1 MKQFITLTKL
11 ELLNL
16 FGLNVLRHVKD
27 PTEKK
32 KKIIMAVVILCV
44 VFILVGYLTFSAYAA
59 AILGVGDKIPEVY
72 SLLSGI
78 FLLIFGL
85 FKAKSSLYR
94 EKDLALLSSLPIRSF
109 PIAAARLVH
118 AYVENFLINA
128 IIILPTFLV
137 YAFYCKA
144 GMAFSLNLVLALF
157 LLPIL
162 PTTLTAWFGI
172 AVAALVARNRHK
184 VLTETIFVLIVVV
197 ASLLLPMVFSSMNVG
212 GSGPMKVEFFSKD
225 ASSDEVTRALSLE
238 AQRTFDKMETSFP
251 LLKTWGACLLGE
263 NILGFL
269 LYGAGSAVLFLLTA
283 LLIGKNFFAISAK
296 LFPPSMHHEFQ
307 MKAMHSET
315 LLTALVRKEAKR
327 YFSSGIYVTN
337 TIVGPIMALVMTIA
351 LAFFDPKTLL
361 SSAGNLPIDINANAA
376 LPFILGLLFCI
387 MTPAASS
394 LSIEGKN
401 WWILQTLPVAT
412 KDILQ
417 AKLLFSL
424 LFMAPFYF
432 LSEVILLFTVS
443 ASLIERLWL
452 LVVPAAAILFAV
464 TFGLFCNVKFPKFQ
478 WESEMEVVKQ
488 GAATGLSM
496 LGIFVILIPAFPAML
511 LPATY
516 VNVITPCAIVLF
528 AAITGLLYRSIL
540 RAKL

>member
-27 PTEKK
+27 PAEKK
-32 KKIIMAVVILCV
+32 KKTIMAVVLLIVVLILG
-44 VFILVGYLTFSAYAA
+44 GYLTFSAYGMAF
-59 AILGVGDKIPEVY
+59 LGVGDKIPEIY
-72 SLLSGI
+72 SLLSCI

-94 EKDLALLSSLPIRSF
+94 DKDLTLLSSLPIKSF

-118 AYVENFLINA
+118 VYVENLLIGA

-137 YAFYCKA
+137 YAFTCKA
-144 GMAFSLNLVLALF
+144 GTPFYLNLVLALF

-162 PTTLTAWFGI
+162 PTTLMAWFGI

-184 VLTETIFVLIVVV
+184 VLTETVFVLIIVV
-197 ASLLLPMVFSSMNVG
+197 ASLLLPMVFSSMNG
-212 GSGPMKVEFFSKD
+212 GAGPMKLDFFSKD
-225 ASSDEVTRALSLE
+225 ASSEEITKALSLE
-238 AQRTFDKMETSFP
+238 TQKTFEKVETSFP
-251 LLKTWGACLLGE
+251 LLKTWGSCLLGE
-263 NILGFL
+263 NIPGFL

-307 MKAMHSET
+307 MKAMRSET

-337 TIVGPIMALVMTIA
+337 TIVGPVLALAMAIA

-361 SSAGNLPIDINANAA
+361 TNAGNLPMDVNANAA
-376 LPFILGLLFCI
+376 LPFLLGFTFCI

-401 WWILQTLPVAT
+401 WWILQTLPVAA
-412 KDILQ
+412 KDIMQ

-432 LSEVILLFTVS
+432 VSEVILLFTVS
-443 ASLIERLWL
+443 AGLTERLWL
-452 LVVPAAAILFAV
+452 LIVPATAILFAV

-496 LGIFVILIPAFPAML
+496 LGIFVILIPAILAML
-511 LPATY
+511 LPTSY
-516 VNVITPCAIVLF
+516 VNVITLCAIALIL
-528 AAITGLLYRSIL
+528 AITGLLYRSIL

>member
-16 FGLNVLRHVKD
+16 FDLNVLRHVKD
-27 PTEKK
+27 PAEKK
-32 KKIIMAVVILCV
+32 KKTIMAVVLLVVVLILG
-44 VFILVGYLTFSAYAA
+44 GYLTFSAYGMAF
-59 AILGVGDKIPEVY
+59 LGVGDKIPEIY
-72 SLLSGI
+72 SLLSCI

-94 EKDLALLSSLPIRSF
+94 DKDLTLLSSLPIKSF

-118 AYVENFLINA
+118 AYVENLLIGA

-137 YAFYCKA
+137 YAFTCKA
-144 GMAFSLNLVLALF
+144 GAPFYLNLVLALF

-162 PTTLTAWFGI
+162 PTTLMAWFGI

-184 VLTETIFVLIVVV
+184 VLTETIFVLIIVV
-197 ASLLLPMVFSSMNVG
+197 ASLLLPMVFSSMNG
-212 GSGPMKVEFFSKD
+212 GAGPMKLDFFSQD
-225 ASSDEVTRALSLE
+225 ASSEEITKALSLE
-238 AQRTFDKMETSFP
+238 TQKTFEKVETSFP
-251 LLKTWGACLLGE
+251 LLKTWGSCLLGE
-263 NILGFL
+263 NIPGFL

-307 MKAMHSET
+307 MKAMRSET

-337 TIVGPIMALVMTIA
+337 TIVGPVFALAMAIA

-361 SSAGNLPIDINANAA
+361 TNAGNLPMDVNANAA
-376 LPFILGLLFCI
+376 LPFLLGFMFCI

-401 WWILQTLPVAT
+401 WWILQTLPVAA
-412 KDILQ
+412 KDIMQ
-417 AKLLFSL
+417 AKLLFSI

-432 LSEVILLFTVS
+432 VSEVILLFTVS
-443 ASLIERLWL
+443 AGLTERLWL
-452 LVVPAAAILFAV
+452 LIVPATAILFAV

-496 LGIFVILIPAFPAML
+496 LGILVILIPAISAML
-511 LPATY
+511 LPASY
-516 VNVITPCAIVLF
+516 VNIITLCAIALIL
-528 AAITGLLYRSIL
+528 AITGLLYRSIL

>member
-27 PTEKK
+27 PAEKK
-32 KKIIMAVVILCV
+32 KKMIMAIVLLVVVLILG
-44 VFILVGYLTFSAYAA
+44 GYLTFSAYGMAF
-59 AILGVGDKIPEVY
+59 LGVGDKIPEIY

-94 EKDLALLSSLPIRSF
+94 DKDLALLSSLPIKSF
-109 PIAAARLVH
+109 PIAAARLVR
-118 AYVENFLINA
+118 AYVENLLIGA
-128 IIILPTFLV
+128 VIILPTFLV
-137 YAFYCKA
+137 YAITCKA
-144 GMAFSLNLVLALF
+144 GAAFYLNLVLALF

-162 PTTLTAWFGI
+162 PTTLMAWFGI

-184 VLTETIFVLIVVV
+184 VLTETIFVLIIVV

-212 GSGPMKVEFFSKD
+212 GTEPMKADFFSND
-225 ASSDEVTRALSLE
+225 ASSDEITRALSLE
-238 AQRTFDKMETSFP
+238 AKQAFEKAEASFP
-251 LLKTWGACLLGE
+251 TLKAWGSCLLGE
-263 NILGFL
+263 NIPGFL
-269 LYGAGSAVLFLLTA
+269 LYGACSVVLFLLAA

-307 MKAMHSET
+307 MKALRSEA
-315 LLTALVRKEAKR
+315 LLTALVRKEVKR

-337 TIVGPIMALVMTIA
+337 TIVGPVFALAMTIA

-361 SSAGNLPIDINANAA
+361 TNAGNLPIDFNANAA
-376 LPFILGLLFCI
+376 LPFILGLTFCI

-401 WWILQTLPVAT
+401 WWILQTLPVAA
-412 KDILQ
+412 KDVIQ

-432 LSEVILLFTVS
+432 VSQVILLFTVS
-443 ASLIERLWL
+443 ASLTERLWL
-452 LVVPAAAILFAV
+452 LVVPATAILFSV

-488 GAATGLSM
+488 GAATGFSM
-496 LGIFVILIPAFPAML
+496 LGIFVILIPAVPAML
-511 LPATY
+511 LPASY
-516 VNVITPCAIVLF
+516 VNVITLCAIALILVL
-528 AAITGLLYRSIL
+528 TGLLYRNIQ

>member
-27 PTEKK
+27 PAEKK
-32 KKIIMAVVILCV
+32 KKTFMAIVLLIVVLILG
-44 VFILVGYLTFSAYAA
+44 GYLTASAYSM
-59 AILGVGDKIPEVY
+59 AIFGVGDKIPEIY
-72 SLLSGI
+72 SLLASI

-94 EKDLALLSSLPIRSF
+94 DKDLALLSSLPIKSF

-118 AYVENFLINA
+118 VYVENLLIGA

-137 YAFYCKA
+137 SAIYCKA
-144 GMAFSLNLVLALF
+144 GAAFYLNMLLAIF

-162 PTTLTAWFGI
+162 PTALMAWFGI

-251 LLKTWGACLLGE
+251 FLKTWGACLLGE

-315 LLTALVRKEAKR
+315 LLMALVRKEAKR

-337 TIVGPIMALVMTIA
+337 TIVGPVFALVMTIA

-361 SSAGNLPIDINANAA
+361 ATAGNLPIDVNANAA

-412 KDILQ
+412 KDIMQ

-424 LFMAPFYF
+424 MFMAPFYF
-432 LSEVILLFTVS
+432 MSELILLFTVS
-443 ASLIERLWL
+443 ATLIERLWL
-452 LVVPAAAILFAV
+452 LIVPAVAILFAV

-478 WESEMEVVKQ
+478 WESEVEVVKQ
-488 GAATGLSM
+488 SAATGLSM
-496 LGIFVILIPAFPAML
+496 LGILVILLPMFPAML
-511 LPATY
+511 LPTSYA
-516 VNVITPCAIVLF
+516 NIITLCAIALF
-528 AAITGLLYRSIL
+528 LALTGLLYRSIL
-540 RAKL
+540 RARL